1 MRKLTD
7 HDLIS
12 IIGSTIEGYRI
23 EAARVKRGAFTN
35 SNHYGIAL
43 GRNSKGHYV
52 TWQFHLLE
60 DESVSVYWGH
70 YYMEDREAAV
80 EDFNIRDLDTPRKYK
95 VTITEI
101 SKMTVEVEADDQ
113 QQAEQMVS
121 DGWHRSE
128 YVLDADNF
136 IGVEFEAVPV
146 VGESNV
152 SSLEGI

>member
-1 MRKLTD
+1 MRRLTAQ
-7 HDLIS
+7 DLTS
-12 IIGSTIEGYRI
+12 IIGTTIEGYRI
-23 EAARVKRGAFTN
+23 EAARVKRGPFSN

-43 GRNSKGHYV
+43 GQNSYGHYV
-52 TWQFHLLE
+52 TWQFHFLE

-70 YYMEDREAAV
+70 YYMENQEAAV

-95 VTITEI
+95 VTITET

-121 DGWHRSE
+121 DGWHRSK

-136 IGVEFEAVPV
+136 VGVEFEAVPV
-146 VGESNV
+146 VDAPDV
-152 SSLEGI
+152 PMEGI